1 MKTHPSSRVFVL
13 PTLATVVAGLS
24 AGCPYRNE
32 KIVVHR
38 DGSIAMNVR
47 FEGTAA
53 DMERFDAVPS
63 EAGGWKVELAVEKKD
78 KEEDRHVLTAE
89 REFAPGTALP
99 ASYALSGGAD
109 SDLVV
114 QFPTTLTVETR
125 SDGVYYTFRRVYVSR
140 PWAYAR
146 YGEDVLLDDNVR
158 KLTEKPVEEL
168 TADERNQVLQAL
180 LGVEAYRQAEF
191 SRIAFENAG
200 VESPVEAW
208 LLARSALLEAYES
221 ASEQLEEIF
230 KQCLSLPDPRRA
242 ECYDAEARRLSADG
256 YEAMLGSLRERSA
269 WNGAQVAAF
278 ERAFARAR
286 RFYEITS
293 GLSGN
298 AFEIEVTMPGEL
310 VAHNGDKSEIDAPSD
325 AVVTWRF
332 EGKAFLDRALE
343 LVAVS
348 RVAK

>member
-1 MKTHPSSRVFVL
+1 MKSCRGFRTFVL
-13 PTLATVVAGLS
+13 PAWAALAGVFST
-24 AGCPYRNE
+24 GCPYRNE
-32 KIVVHR
+32 KIVVRR

-53 DMERFDAVPS
+53 DMERFDAMPS

-78 KEEDRHVLTAE
+78 KEEDRHVLTAV
-89 REFAPGTALP
+89 REFAPGAVLP
-99 ASYALSGGAD
+99 ANYAQDGLAD
-109 SDLVV
+109 GDLVV

-125 SDGVYYTFRRVYVSR
+125 SDGVYYTLRRTYAAR
-140 PWAYAR
+140 PWAYSR
-146 YGEDVLLDDNVR
+146 YGEEILLDENMK

-191 SRIAFENAG
+191 SRIAFENTG

-256 YEAMLGSLRERSA
+256 YEAMLRSLRERSA

-332 EGKAFLDRALE
+332 EGKAFLDRAME